1 MKQNRV
7 TVRQAKLLKQL
18 GFVERTNCYMY
29 EYKNFSHISESGSS
43 INWNKEQTTVW
54 TSIPTVDE
62 AIDWIRR
69 KFNIVIYNKFAP
81 FVDTYGNKFIWY
93 GYRVKRCNL
102 KQGWNFREYIGESHT
117 RKSVYSAKREAI
129 NIALEYIT
137 KNKAKIIKC
146 RATATG
152 RSKSKLKNR
161 GK

>member
-7 TVRQAKLLKQL
+7 TVKQAKLLKML
-18 GFVERTNCYMY
+18 GFDIPVTCSL
-29 EYKNFSHISESGSS
+29 YKDENFTKEFEGSTCW
-43 INWNKEQTTVW
+43 NWNRFPGVKY

-69 KFNIVIYNKFAP
+69 KYNIVIYDKFAP

-102 KQGWNFREYIGESHT
+102 KQGWNFREYIGESHA
-117 RKSVYSAKREAI
+117 RKSIYSAKREAI
-129 NIALEYIT
+129 SIALKYIT
-137 KNKAKIIKC
+137 KNKAKLIKC

-152 RSKSKLKNR
+152 RSKSKTQK
-161 GK
+161 